1 MKRKVLL
8 CLLILSVMCL
18 SLVGC
23 KERIP
28 VPPVDTAKD
37 VAKLAEEGMTLD
49 QVNGLMSAQ
58 LKNTTTLHGAK
69 KLEQQLSGAWK
80 FGSVEGGL
88 PEGSDAPYQ
97 VLIFPPDKAGEDC
110 YMVFFQN
117 KSVIGSDWFAAK
129 TADTIKDLLEGTLTA
144 Q

>member
-8 CLLILSVMCL
+8 SLLILLVMCL

-37 VAKLAEEGMTLD
+37 MAKLAEEGMTLD
-49 QVNGLMSAQ
+49 QVNGLMSTQ
-58 LKNTTTLHGAK
+58 LKNTTTLHGAQ

-97 VLIFPPDKAGEDC
+97 VLIFPPDEAGEDC

-117 KSVIGSDWFAAK
+117 KTVIGSDWFSPSY
-129 TADTIKDLLEGTLTA
+129 ADKIIDHLESTKVK
-144 Q
+144 